1 MSVATYG
8 IKKLLGARCSF
19 CVMRFFAPLAY
30 IMTDKYNVINAD
42 WEVLAR
48 WPCYFQAVNNL
59 KPVAKCTAHFLVN
72 LEKIL
77 GVQYEKITCVGFSL
91 GAHVCGLIQN
101 YVADKMEKIIGEQK
115 YDPQDLVLHETLSI
129 NQTLINEFCFINRPF
144 SGKTSF
150 FAAL

>member
-1 MSVATYG
+1 
-8 IKKLLGARCSF
+8 
-19 CVMRFFAPLAY
+19 
-30 IMTDKYNVINAD
+30 VINAD

-77 GVQYEKITCVGFSL
+77 GVQYEKITCVGLSL

-101 YVADKMEKIIGEQK
+101 YVADKMEKIIGK
-115 YDPQDLVLHETLSI
+115 PKNAARDLVLHETLSI
-129 NQTLINEFCFINRPF
+129 KQSLINEFCFINRRF
-144 SGKTSF
+144 S
-150 FAAL
+150 